1 MNARNDVKRPFDPR
15 FYARFVLV
23 AARVRFAARVDFHV
37 ARWIERC
44 ATNIEAAQGS
54 FETDR
59 KAPTPEA
66 GMGVSFVVSSPRW
79 EESP

>member
-1 MNARNDVKRPFDPR
+1 MNARNYIKRPFDPR
-15 FYARFVLV
+15 LYARFVLV
-23 AARVRFAARVDFHV
+23 AARLRLAPRVDSLV
-37 ARWIERC
+37 AHWLERC

-59 KAPTPEA
+59 KPPTPEA

>member
-1 MNARNDVKRPFDPR
+1 MNARYDVKRPFDHSLD
-15 FYARFVLV
+15 ARLVLA
-23 AARVRFAARVDFHV
+23 AARLRFAARVDLLV
-37 ARWIERC
+37 ARWLERC

-59 KAPTPEA
+59 KPPTPEA